1 MATLGLRQ
9 YTDTNGCA
17 RGSHRPKMFRFQ
29 KFSLMGLLLPLL
41 LAALARAA
49 IEILPYDPV
58 ANPDAGA
65 LCCDVLPPL
74 VPEVSSHLLR
84 RDSGK

>member
-1 MATLGLRQ
+1 
-9 YTDTNGCA
+9 
-17 RGSHRPKMFRFQ
+17 
-29 KFSLMGLLLPLL
+29 MGLLLPLL